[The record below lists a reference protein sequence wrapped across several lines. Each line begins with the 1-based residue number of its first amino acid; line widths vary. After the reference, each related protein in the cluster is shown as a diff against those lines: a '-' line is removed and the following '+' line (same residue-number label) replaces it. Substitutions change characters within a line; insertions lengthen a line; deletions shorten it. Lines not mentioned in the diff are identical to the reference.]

1 MKSTP
6 QIAWNVELV
15 KFNGMPGYVNLRANG
30 SIAVNFDL
38 SDGGFP
44 AFCALEA
51 TLAGLL
57 SQGATITDDYR
68 VCIQSARDWVMSVCD
83 LIVSVSEENTAA

>member
-1 MKSTP
+1 MKSTTK
-6 QIAWNVELV
+6 IAWRVELV
-15 KFNGMPGYVNLRANG
+15 KFNGMPGYVNRRANG

-44 AFCALEA
+44 AFSALEA

-57 SQGATITDDYR
+57 AQGATITDDYR
-68 VCIQSARDWVMSVCD
+68 VRIQSARDWVMSVGD
-83 LIVSVSEENTAA
+83 LIISISEENTAA